1 VTLGGSLAT
10 RTGAPVELVITVD
23 LANGPNW
30 AQFVPTL
37 ARIDVIRGAV
47 TGPVADAET
56 FVAPDTSVVK
66 SFEVNRATGTVSFT
80 YDLGPVDRPCYVRL
94 RGTDGHR
101 SAPGLRGA
109 AVDPAGP
116 AVDVVGSADPW
127 RISGSTPTRCGSS
140 RVEGRHPG
148 RRRAARR
155 VRSPCASSPHRC
167 AHHPGGQVRDEMHG
181 WLRQFEAVELGE
193 ELVDHDLDRQ
203 PATA

>member
-1 VTLGGSLAT
+1 MAGLRAGRAWVDHGGLISGLDVRLRSGNRSVTLGGSLAT

-109 AVDPAGP
+109 AVDAAGP
-116 AVDVVGSADPW
+116 AVDVGGSADPW
-127 RISGSTPTRCGSS
+127 
-140 RVEGRHPG
+140 
-148 RRRAARR
+148 A
-155 VRSPCASSPHRC
+155 
-167 AHHPGGQVRDEMHG
+167 
-181 WLRQFEAVELGE
+181 
-193 ELVDHDLDRQ
+193 DLWFYTNPMWVKPR
-203 PATA
+203 